1 MAFDSFCFRACKS
14 TDQNSQE
21 MCQHI
26 YDVMGCNW
34 VMPSDFYTE
43 TKEIFESC
51 SGDDPI
57 TPPGIYIENGSSS
70 TFWQGQSPTPSAA
83 APAKSSHCKQV
94 KSIIGGD
101 TKNGIKGKHLK
112 QTTAPA
118 YSSATS
124 TSQSSV
130 AKATGKTQASAAAQN
145 HINNNVAAG
154 NSVTSSTSG
163 AVGGLLVSG
172 MALSMA
178 LLSALV
184 LM

>member
-1 MAFDSFCFRACKS
+1 
-14 TDQNSQE
+14 
-21 MCQHI
+21 
-26 YDVMGCNW
+26 
-34 VMPSDFYTE
+34 MPSDFYSE

-51 SGDDPI
+51 SGDDPT

-101 TKNGIKGKHLK
+101 TKNGIKGKNLK

-124 TSQSSV
+124 TSKSSN
-130 AKATGKTQASAAAQN
+130 AKATGQVQASVAAQN
-145 HINNNVAAG
+145 HINNVASG
-154 NSVTSSTSG
+154 NTVTSTTSG
-163 AVGGLLVSG
+163 AMGGLLVSG
-172 MALSMA
+172 MALSLT
-178 LLSALV
+178 LLSALF